1 MHCTE
6 LSIRS
11 ALSLRWCLLVALL
24 AGCSPPVPPE
34 SSAPAPAQRAGTP
47 TPSPTPTGGT
57 ASSRSALPAPS
68 AGARNWDE
76 YRMLAAQRIVDANP
90 ATTHTGVVV
99 EPLLAIPVLEI
110 ELNGNG
116 SVRAI
121 NVMREPSQ
129 AKDTTQIAI
138 EAVRRAGPF
147 GDVSRLPKPWRFTEV
162 FLFGD
167 DRRFKPRSLDL

>member
-1 MHCTE
+1 MRCTD
-6 LSIRS
+6 LSVRT
-11 ALSLRWCLLVALL
+11 ALSPRWCLMVALL
-24 AGCSPPVPPE
+24 AGCSSPMPPM
-34 SSAPAPAQRAGTP
+34 SSAPVPAQRASTP
-47 TPSPTPTGGT
+47 APSLSPSQST
-57 ASSRSALPAPS
+57 ARPRVGLPAPG
-68 AGARNWDE
+68 ANARNWDE

-121 NVMREPSQ
+121 KVMREPSQ
-129 AKDTTQIAI
+129 AKDTTQVAI
-138 EAVRRAGPF
+138 DAVRRAAPF
-147 GDVSRLPKPWRFTEV
+147 GDVSRLPRPWRFSEV